1 MSPEQFELINRL
13 FQLTFQIG
21 DRLGCESS
29 DPAQLLLTDRPSLE
43 ANHLYFP
50 SDYVYEALDPE
61 VLLEEIYI
69 DSGALRPRMPVSTL
83 NKTCRV
89 ACTNWMRA

>member
-1 MSPEQFELINRL
+1 MSAEQFELINRL

-29 DPAQLLLTDRPSLE
+29 DPAQLLLTSQPSLQ
-43 ANHLYFP
+43 ASHLYFP

-61 VLLEEIYI
+61 VW
-69 DSGALRPRMPVSTL
+69 ANHVLRCQL
-83 NKTCRV
+83 
-89 ACTNWMRA
+89 